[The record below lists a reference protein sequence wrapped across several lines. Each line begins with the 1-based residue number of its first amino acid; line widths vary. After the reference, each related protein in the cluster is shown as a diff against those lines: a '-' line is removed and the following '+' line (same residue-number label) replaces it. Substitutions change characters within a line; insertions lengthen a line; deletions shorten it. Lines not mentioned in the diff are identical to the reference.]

1 MLPLCTSVTDSRSF
15 VDRVLEGAPH
25 EPLGALARDRLDPD
39 ARRLREADLPHA
51 ELVLEEGDELARAL
65 RLGLP
70 LDPGVDVLGVLAEDH
85 HVGLRRILERA
96 RHAGEVPH
104 RAQADVEVELLAERH
119 VERADAAADRRRHR
133 ALDRDGVL
141 AQRLERL
148 GRQPHVGAVEPGRL
162 LARVD
167 LHPVNRA
174 CAAVGLLDGCVDDGA
189 HHGRDVD
196 ADAVTLDERD
206 DRVVGDRLPGLDPGA
221 ARRYLDE

>member
-1 MLPLCTSVTDSRSF
+1 MLPLCTSVTELAVV
-15 VDRVLEGAPH
+15 VDRVLERAPD
-25 EPLGALARDRLDPD
+25 EPLGALARNRLDAD

-51 ELVLEEGDELARAL
+51 QLVLEEGDQLARAL

-70 LDPGVDVLGVLAEDH
+70 LDAGVDVLGVLAEDH

-104 RAQADVEVELLAERH
+104 RAQADVEVELLAQGD
-119 VERADAAADRRRHR
+119 VERANAAADGRRHR

-148 GRQPHVGAVEPGRL
+148 GRQPHVGAVEPRRL

-167 LHPVNRA
+167 LHPVDRA
-174 CAAVGLLDGCVDDGA
+174 RSAVRLLDGGVDDGA

-206 DRVVGDRLPGLDPGA
+206 DRVVGGRLPGLDPGA
-221 ARRYLDE
+221 ACRYLDE